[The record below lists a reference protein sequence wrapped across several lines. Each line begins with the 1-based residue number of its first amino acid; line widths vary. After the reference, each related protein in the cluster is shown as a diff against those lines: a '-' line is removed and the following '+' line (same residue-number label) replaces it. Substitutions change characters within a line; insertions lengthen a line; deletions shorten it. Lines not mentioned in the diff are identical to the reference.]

1 MQNTHATSPV
11 KKTIPAVIA
20 TIIMSVFIGMAILA
34 LGLNALLS
42 KNVTVAQ
49 AAPAAGSQVDA
60 SQATIQDLQATITQY
75 QQREVQYQSELKK
88 AADEIDQANQQ
99 NQQFRQLILAL
110 QNAGVIQITQD
121 GRVRITGGSGF

>member
-1 MQNTHATSPV
+1 VQNTHTTSPV

-20 TIIMSVFIGMAILA
+20 TIIMSVFIGMTILA

-42 KNVTVAQ
+42 KNVTVVK

-88 AADEIDQANQQ
+88 AADEINQANQQ

-121 GRVRITGGSGF
+121 GRVRITGG